1 MKTSFNLKSFRKHAY
16 YDGGRGLTQEM
27 TRACMNCQKEKR
39 EKGVGAQEAWFS
51 CIDEYNN
58 QKNGEWSL
66 KYASK
71 KVGLMKKAQMDTEE
85 IIHIQGLIQKLKDL
99 KKEYFGEGSVLED
112 EVIIEGD
119 PQGELE
125 GLIFKLEGNIIR
137 EKDASL
143 RESAEEGDPT
153 AIAMFEQ

>member
-71 KVGLMKKAQMDTEE
+71 KAGLMKKAEACPKCQEILEE
-85 IIHIQGLIQKLKDL
+85 EDEWDGEDPKGKGSSTIHYICPECGFT
-99 KKEYFGEGSVLED
+99 KKEKVSE
-112 EVIIEGD
+112 
-119 PQGELE
+119 
-125 GLIFKLEGNIIR
+125 
-137 EKDASL
+137 
-143 RESAEEGDPT
+143 
-153 AIAMFEQ
+153 